1 MFNAY
6 PTGGQRNSAKIV
18 VKGVVADKASLPKD
32 AVNGDLYLTSSK
44 GEAFYYNGKVWK
56 SAGSYAVKG
65 SAGKDGKDGLPGKT
79 GAIGPKGEPG
89 PVGPAGNNGVRGLR
103 GPKGDPGIPGKDGL
117 VGPPG
122 KDGINGRDG
131 LNGIDGKNG
140 TQGPAGP
147 KGPKGDT
154 GPQGLQ
160 GLKGEKGEK
169 GDVGILYPD
178 PGVAISNGTEWGES
192 IPLSNFIKV
201 ADEQS
206 LINKTIQNTTYGCSV
221 VDGVID
227 ASTAFL
233 QTLVLMES
241 RVLSLANFKE
251 GSMVRVTIA
260 NRNGFSITW
269 PSIHW
274 VGGSA
279 PRIGSLSVVEI
290 WKSNGQLIGV
300 KL

>member
-6 PTGGQRNSAKIV
+6 PAGVQRSSAKIV

-65 SAGKDGKDGLPGKT
+65 PAGKDGTDGLPGKT

-89 PVGPAGNNGVRGLR
+89 PAGPAGKDGARGLR
-103 GPKGDPGIPGKDGL
+103 GPKGDPGLPGKDGL

-122 KDGINGRDG
+122 KHGINGRDG

-140 TQGPAGP
+140 KQGPVGI
-147 KGPKGDT
+147 KGPKGET

-160 GLKGEKGEK
+160 GPKGEK
-169 GDVGILYPD
+169 GDVGIEYPN
-178 PGVAISNGTEWGES
+178 PGVVISSGTYWEES
-192 IPLSNFIKV
+192 IPLSTFIKI
-201 ADEQS
+201 ADEQN
-206 LINKTIQNTTYGCSV
+206 LINKTIKNATYGCSV
-221 VDGVID
+221 VDNVVD

-241 RVLSLANFKE
+241 RVLSLVNFKE

-274 VGGSA
+274 VGGAA